1 MIKNKIAKSLSVL
14 FITVGFYA
22 CKKRDFDKV
31 YIEPWKPSIAAP
43 LINGSLSMKDIAEN
57 IDKNEIN
64 VIEGPD
70 GLYTLIY
77 RDTLESDYAE
87 TYIKVPD
94 QLAKENYGLTLT
106 ENTRV
111 NLGETVTNS
120 ESYAVTINTENG
132 QELKYADLKGGILN
146 FSVTSTLPHHISL
159 DIGIPS
165 FTKNGVPFATTL
177 DLTYNGSSPVEANIS
192 EALEG
197 YRLDLSGDGTQSN
210 TFLWNADITVTSSGE
225 VSVGNESVQ
234 IDLGLNNLQYSLLYG
249 NLGSFT
255 FPSYDGFVNIEVFDN
270 AEQGE
275 VVFNDPKLK
284 LTLNNT
290 FGVPAAF
297 TINQLE
303 TETDYGMIVDFSS
316 TGNLQIPGPNIIEF
330 PTTVGQNAL
339 TDYSL
344 DKTNSNIV
352 DAFKPAPSRLNYSL
366 TPGISSSGMDNHF
379 VLDTSRIKAYTEA
392 EIPLDGTIKIYSLV
406 DTIRGIEFQ
415 DEENIRSALLKIKTI
430 NSLPLDVTLQA
441 YWLDNENN
449 ILDTLFLDNTLIV
462 SGQVNNNGEV
472 TAATTYYQEIYY
484 DRERYEKIIPATK
497 LLVEGDLQS
506 SNNGNTPV
514 KFFSHNEITLQI
526 STLVNTEF
534 EIE

>member
-1 MIKNKIAKSLSVL
+1 MINSKIAKAFSLV
-14 FITVGFYA
+14 FIILGFQA
-22 CKKRDFDKV
+22 CKKRDLDKV

-57 IDKNEIN
+57 IDKDEIN
-64 VIEGPD
+64 VVEGPD
-70 GLYTLIY
+70 GLYTLLY

-87 TYIKVPD
+87 TYIKIPD
-94 QLAKENYGLTLT
+94 QLAEENYGLTLT

-111 NLGETVTNS
+111 NAGQTVTSS
-120 ESYAVTINTENG
+120 ESYQETITTENG
-132 QELKYADLKGGILN
+132 QELKYADLKGGRLI
-146 FSVTSTLPHHISL
+146 FSVSSNLPHHVNIDIS
-159 DIGIPS
+159 IPS
-165 FTKNGVPFATTL
+165 FTKNGVPFTATL
-177 DLTYNGSSPVEANIS
+177 DLTYNGTSPMEADIN
-192 EALEG
+192 ELLDG

-210 TFLWNADITVTSSGE
+210 TFLWNADITITSSGE

-234 IDLGLNNLQYSLLYG
+234 IDLELSNLQYSLLYG

-255 FPSYDGFVNIEVFDN
+255 FPPYDGFVNIEIFDN

-275 VVFNDPKLK
+275 VIFNDPKLK
-284 LTLNNT
+284 LTLDNT

-297 TINQLE
+297 TINELE
-303 TETDYGMIVDFSS
+303 TETDYGKFVNVSS

-330 PTTVGQNAL
+330 PTTIGQNAL

-352 DAFKPAPSRLNYSL
+352 EAFEPAPSRLNYSL
-366 TPGISSSGMDNHF
+366 TPGISSAGMDNHF

-415 DEENIRSALLKIKTI
+415 DEEEIRSALLKIKTI

-449 ILDTLFLDNTLIV
+449 VLDTLFLDNTLIV
-462 SGQVNNNGEV
+462 SGQINNNGEV
-472 TAATTYYQEIYY
+472 TAATTYYQEIFY

-497 LLVEGDLQS
+497 LLVEGDLKS

-534 EIE
+534 EID